1 VRALSGELPAQKEA
15 IAVTSALARALAR
28 ALLITAAIG
37 AVLVLGAQL
46 VAPPLV
52 VTAPVR
58 AAIDSVRFIGPPLA
72 VVLAAVAALYA
83 RRREKVSVDDPPTLH
98 TRARGEIIAGRI
110 FRVLVVTALALMAL
124 GLLSGLWITLVL
136 TAGATLP

>member
-1 VRALSGELPAQKEA
+1 VTPAR
-15 IAVTSALARALAR
+15 ARALAR

-72 VVLAAVAALYA
+72 VVLAGVAALHA
-83 RRREKVSVDDPPTLH
+83 RRREKRAATDPAHLDART
-98 TRARGEIIAGRI
+98 RGEVLADRI
-110 FRVLVVTALALMAL
+110 FRALVVTALALMSL

-136 TAGATLP
+136 TAGAALP